1 MILGVSHF
9 AFDLEEEFLEF
20 LSKNEIHNVEVI
32 FSKIKPWDDLSADV
46 IKNYKRNLLK
56 HDLNSFST
64 QSLFFNSGCDNL
76 SEIKKVLFHIDTI
89 LEYCKILGIKKL
101 VFGSPALR
109 KKTHNWYK
117 KLEQLFFEIDK
128 RLEKTD
134 IDFIIEPNSKIYN
147 GEYFFTIKE
156 IVEFIKN
163 NNFYNIR
170 TMICTHNLFLEN
182 ESIFNNFINYQDY
195 IKHIHISEI
204 DLKPIKDLE
213 LHQKF
218 SSLLKDYNYKHSITY
233 EIKKCDNIYDTIND
247 FVKIYK

>member
-9 AFDLEEEFLEF
+9 AFDLEHDFLKF
-20 LSKNEIHNVEVI
+20 LSEKEINNVEII
-32 FSKIKPWDDLSADV
+32 FSKIKPWVDLTSEN
-46 IKNYKRNLLK
+46 IKNYKKELIKHNLI
-56 HDLNSFST
+56 SYST
-64 QSLFFNSGCDNL
+64 QSLFFNSGCENL
-76 SEIKKVLFHIDTI
+76 SEIKKILFHIDTI

-109 KKTHNWYK
+109 KKSDNWYK
-117 KLEQLFFEIDK
+117 KLEHLFYEIDK

-147 GEYFFTIKE
+147 GEFFFTISE
-156 IVEFIKN
+156 IVNFIKK
-163 NNFYNIR
+163 NNFYNIK

-182 ESIFNNFINYQDY
+182 ESIFDNFINYQDY

-204 DLKPIKDLE
+204 DLKPIKNFHI
-213 LHQKF
+213 HQQF
-218 SSLLKDYNYKHSITY
+218 SSLLKKYNYNDSITY
-233 EIKKCDNIYDTIND
+233 EIKKCDEIYETIND